1 MQRRSGQLETGSAG
15 VQVAATLDLQSLRSR
30 CEAGEEFKFLLFWGH
45 TVPTGGQVGK
55 TCLSQWY
62 PSPFTVDGVLYRT
75 AEHFMMAEK
84 ARIFG
89 DDEKLAEILAAAKAP
104 QVSTPWRHEN
114 AAANAPC
121 LQAPVNALFV
131 ILTVHCL
138 RLDQM
143 NVCVE
148 PELLVQAKKL
158 GRLVEGFDAAVW
170 AEHCRRIVTEASEH
184 KFAQN
189 PHLKEFLLSTGE
201 TVLVE
206 ASPYDNVWGI
216 GLAANDPL
224 ALDPRTWKGENLL
237 GFSLMDARSA
247 LQEL

>member
-62 PSPFTVDGVLYRT
+62 PSPFTVDGVLYHT

-114 AAANAPC
+114 PLKQSLGYKNLGYVFASLFYEQHVPAKQRCMYFQLQPSVHSSHLNKQKTESACSTLTRGVISEAPFRPQC
-121 LQAPVNALFV
+121 AG
-131 ILTVHCL
+131 TSC
-138 RLDQM
+138 
-143 NVCVE
+143 
-148 PELLVQAKKL
+148 
-158 GRLVEGFDAAVW
+158 GRLMLGDAAPHNGTRSGGQGPHANLQRLVL
-170 AEHCRRIVTEASEH
+170 
-184 KFAQN
+184 AQGQYG
-189 PHLKEFLLSTGE
+189 S
-201 TVLVE
+201 
-206 ASPYDNVWGI
+206 
-216 GLAANDPL
+216 
-224 ALDPRTWKGENLL
+224 
-237 GFSLMDARSA
+237 
-247 LQEL
+247 

>member
-1 MQRRSGQLETGSAG
+1 MQLRSGQLETGSAG

-114 AAANAPC
+114 PLKQSGVQKSGVRICITFTSNTYQPNNDVC
-121 LQAPVNALFV
+121 TFNYNLVSTQV
-131 ILTVHCL
+131 ISTS
-138 RLDQM
+138 
-143 NVCVE
+143 
-148 PELLVQAKKL
+148 KK
-158 GRLVEGFDAAVW
+158 
-170 AEHCRRIVTEASEH
+170 
-184 KFAQN
+184 
-189 PHLKEFLLSTGE
+189 
-201 TVLVE
+201 
-206 ASPYDNVWGI
+206 
-216 GLAANDPL
+216 
-224 ALDPRTWKGENLL
+224 
-237 GFSLMDARSA
+237 
-247 LQEL
+247 